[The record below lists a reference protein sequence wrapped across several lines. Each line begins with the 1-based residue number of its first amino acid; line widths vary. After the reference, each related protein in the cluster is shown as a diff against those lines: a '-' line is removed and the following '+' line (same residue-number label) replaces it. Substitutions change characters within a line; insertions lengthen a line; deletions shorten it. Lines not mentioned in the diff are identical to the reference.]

1 MTAAEPKRFAFAH
14 RGGSHGPENRLQTF
28 VDALARGA
36 DGLETDAWVT
46 ADGAVVLDHDGV
58 VGPPGSRRQPI
69 AEVGREQLPAH
80 IPTLD
85 ELYQTAGTD
94 FALAIDVKSPV
105 IAAAIAAVA
114 ARFGAAE
121 RLWVVAPHSAHL
133 EAVDLGAAQRAVTV
147 RGEVM
152 RSWRRRVVL
161 PQMKAAGV
169 EAINARWMWWT
180 RSMVA
185 EVHDLGLRAF
195 GYDAQRRV
203 SLQRCFR
210 IGLDGVFS
218 DHVERMLAARSRAMA
233 GGQPM

>member
-14 RGGSHGPENRLQTF
+14 RGGAHGPENRLQTF

-36 DGLETDAWVT
+36 DGLESDAWVT

-58 VGPPGSRRQPI
+58 VGTRGRGRQPI
-69 AEVGREQLPAH
+69 SQVRRDQLPAH
-80 IPTLD
+80 VPTLD
-85 ELYQTAGTD
+85 ELYEACGTD
-94 FALAIDVKSPV
+94 FVLAIDVKSPV
-105 IAAAIAAVA
+105 IAAAVAAVA
-114 ARFGAAE
+114 GNFDAAQ

-180 RSMVA
+180 SAMVRQ
-185 EVHDLGLRAF
+185 VHDLGLLAF
-195 GYDAQRRV
+195 GYDTQREV
-203 SLQRCFR
+203 SLRRCFR

-218 DHVERMLAARSRAMA
+218 DHVERMLTARAEAAADH
-233 GGQPM
+233 PV